1 MSEHLTSSKLES
13 YRSRA
18 LSPGDLLLAV
28 AHLAECPECRAGL
41 NPSISA
47 NLATATN
54 LAAIRGSFSDAA
66 HLQFEEMES
75 YLAGEAPPETR
86 AMVEA
91 HLGNCDRCAH
101 EVSDLRGFMT
111 LPAPGSLFEMLAVQ
125 QEMEEEKSRSSW
137 FSRAV
142 RSRAYQ
148 LGVAAV
154 VLLIAFGAYRYSPIF
169 KGNASGDRL
178 NTVQAPAPASVKLP
192 PAELSDGSRKITITS
207 DGVISGLQT
216 FPPPYRDRVSA
227 VLSFAHFD
235 RPSYTE
241 STWAQ
246 HELLTARTA
255 FADSHLLL
263 GTLELHAG
271 HYAEAR
277 QEFTALA
284 AENPGSD
291 LAASLLHKLDELSK

>member
-1 MSEHLTSSKLES
+1 MSAHLTPGQLEI
-13 YRSRA
+13 YRKRG
-18 LSPGDLLLAV
+18 LTPGDLLVAS
-28 AHLAECPECRAGL
+28 AHLAECPDCRAAL
-41 NPSISA
+41 NPNISGK
-47 NLATATN
+47 LAIATDH
-54 LAAIRGSFSDAA
+54 ATVRGSFTDVA

-125 QEMEEEKSRSSW
+125 QELEEEKSNQSW
-137 FSRAV
+137 FARAI

-148 LGVAAV
+148 LAAAAA
-154 VLLIAFGAYRYSPIF
+154 VLLISFGVFRYSPIF
-169 KGNASGDRL
+169 RGNANSDRL
-178 NTVQAPAPASVKLP
+178 NAVQTQAPAAPKLP
-192 PAELSDGSRKITITS
+192 PAELKDGPRKITITS
-207 DGVISGLQT
+207 EGEISGLQV

-227 VLSFAHFD
+227 VLSFAHFE

-241 STWAQ
+241 SNWAQ
-246 HELLTARTA
+246 HELTTARAA
-255 FADSHLLL
+255 FTDSHLLL

-277 QEFTALA
+277 SEFTAFA

-291 LAASLLHKLDELSK
+291 LAASLLRKLDELAK

>member
-1 MSEHLTSSKLES
+1 MSEHLTPSRLES
-13 YRSRA
+13 YRNRA

-28 AHLAECPECRAGL
+28 THLVECPECRAGL

-47 NLATATN
+47 KLATATD
-54 LAAIRGSFSDAA
+54 LAAIRGSFIDAA

-111 LPAPGSLFEMLAVQ
+111 LPTPGSLFEMLAVQ
-125 QEMEEEKSRSSW
+125 QEMEEEKSRGSW
-137 FSRAV
+137 F
-142 RSRAYQ
+142 SRAYQ

-154 VLLIAFGAYRYSPIF
+154 VLLIAFGAFRYSPIF

-178 NTVQAPAPASVKLP
+178 NTVQAPTPATVKLP
-192 PAELSDGSRKITITS
+192 PAELTDGSRKITITS

-277 QEFTALA
+277 KEFTALA

-291 LAASLLHKLDELSK
+291 LAASLLHKLDELAK